1 VERHLT
7 GSDPPHH
14 IIVLWV
20 WNVLLDHLCSLGG
33 LQELKVSLIPLENA
47 LAQFPHEYTVKPM
60 LICSAS
66 IGKTA
71 HEVPDIQSEIITN

>member
-14 IIVLWV
+14 IIILWV
-20 WNVLLDHLCSLGG
+20 LNALLDHLSSLGC
-33 LQELKVSLIPLENA
+33 LQELKVSLIPLKNA
-47 LAQFPHEYTVKPM
+47 LAQFPHEYTVKLM
-60 LICSAS
+60 LICGAS

-71 HEVPDIQSEIITN
+71 HEVPDIQSEIIIN